1 MKTIHEYM
9 KLLSL
14 ELIPGR
20 QIAAIQ
26 AILKQAMTDTVDRC
40 VEVVDIKD
48 DGSIGLEGY
57 TENYI
62 VDRQSILK
70 VKQEIK

>member
-26 AILKQAMTDTVDRC
+26 AILKQAMTYTVDRC
-40 VEVVDIKD
+40 VEVVDSSAGEYSQI
-48 DGSIGLEGY
+48 GSAVML
-57 TENYI
+57 
-62 VDRQSILK
+62 
-70 VKQEIK
+70 VKTEIK